1 MLLNTDLTLQHIS
14 HAFRF
19 STIQS
24 AWARVLP
31 LCAVIFL
38 AGCAAQ
44 DPGAAVTRDGISDP
58 FEERNRNVHEFNKA
72 VDRAVLRPLS
82 RGYTRAVPEDL
93 RLVADNFASNLSA
106 PGLVVNNLLQ
116 GNFKGALTNTY
127 RFAINSTIG
136 FAGLVDVGDI
146 TGVPEV
152 DTDFGETLH
161 VWGAKEGHYVELPFR
176 GPSTQRDAV
185 GHVVDLFTNP
195 LSTVLSG
202 TQNEIRIGAQALDV
216 VADRG
221 RFGDTIDSVLY
232 DSADSYAQS
241 RLIYLQNRRFT
252 LGRSGEATYDDP
264 YASGQADAYDDPY
277 EDPYEE

>member
-1 MLLNTDLTLQHIS
+1 MLLNMGFLLQHI
-14 HAFRF
+14 APTFRF
-19 STIQS
+19 SLPRS
-24 AWARVLP
+24 ARGWLLPCLAVL
-31 LCAVIFL
+31 FL
-38 AGCAAQ
+38 AGCAVQ
-44 DPGAAVTRDGISDP
+44 DPDAVVTRDGISDP
-58 FEERNRNVHEFNKA
+58 YEAHNRRVHAFNKG

-82 RGYTRAVPEDL
+82 RGYTRAVPEDI
-93 RLVADNFASNLSA
+93 RLLADNFAANLSA

-116 GNFKGALTNTY
+116 GNVKGALANTY

-146 TGVPEV
+146 TGVAEV

-161 VWGAKEGHYVELPFR
+161 VWGAKEGNFVELPFR

-202 TQNEIRIGAQALDV
+202 TENEIRIGAQVVDV
-216 VADRG
+216 IADRG
-221 RFGDTIDSVLY
+221 RFGDTVDSILY

-252 LGRSGEATYDDP
+252 LNRSGGAAYDDP
-264 YASGQADAYDDPY
+264 YSAAAIDPYDDPY
-277 EDPYEE
+277 EDPYED

>member
-1 MLLNTDLTLQHIS
+1 MLLDTGHTLQHIFP
-14 HAFRF
+14 AFRF
-19 STIQS
+19 SLIRS
-24 AWARVLP
+24 ARARMLP
-31 LCAVIFL
+31 LFAVILL

-44 DPGAAVTRDGISDP
+44 DPGATVTRDGISDP

-82 RGYTRAVPEDL
+82 RGYTQTVPEDL
-93 RLVADNFASNLSA
+93 RLVANNFASNLST

-146 TGVPEV
+146 TGVAEV

-195 LSTVLSG
+195 LSSVLSG
-202 TQNEIRIGAQALDV
+202 TQNDIRIGAQVLDV
-216 VADRG
+216 IADRG

-252 LGRSGEATYDDP
+252 LGRSGAATYDDP
-264 YASGQADAYDDPY
+264 YASGQPDAYDDPY